1 MTNEPRPYHHG
12 SLRETLI
19 EEGRRILLEEG
30 PQAVTLR
37 ELARRAGVSHG
48 APQRHFQD
56 RDALLDAI
64 AAQGFEELA
73 DQLEGAR
80 APGTPETRL
89 QEYAKVHVGF
99 AVANGPLMEL
109 MFSRPGGFDSVGT
122 ATARAAAR
130 FYRLSALVFGDED
143 VESRDPFP
151 WVLAGTLEGI
161 GALVTTGRLPVNRV
175 DEITRSAVRMLL
187 PALKERLKR
196 ARSAPY
202 EPAGLTEPVTE

>member
-1 MTNEPRPYHHG
+1 MPLEPRPYHHG
-12 SLRETLI
+12 SLRKTLI
-19 EEGRRILLEEG
+19 EEGRRLLLEGG

-64 AAQGFEELA
+64 AAEGFEELA
-73 DQLEGAR
+73 DQLEAAR
-80 APGTPETRL
+80 APGTLESRL
-89 QEYAKVHVGF
+89 QEYARAHVGF
-99 AVANGPLMEL
+99 ALANGPLMEL
-109 MFSRPGGFDSVGT
+109 MFSRPGGSDPVGT

-130 FYRLSALVFGDED
+130 FSVLGASMFGDED
-143 VESRDPFP
+143 SDGTDPFP

-161 GALVTTGRLPVNRV
+161 GSLVASGRLPGDRV

-187 PALKERLKR
+187 PALEERLRR
-196 ARSAPY
+196 AR
-202 EPAGLTEPVTE
+202 PAAHGTVDPDQPGAK

>member
-1 MTNEPRPYHHG
+1 MITEPRPYHHG
-12 SLRETLI
+12 SLRKTLI
-19 EEGRRILLEEG
+19 EEGRRLLIEEG

-64 AAQGFEELA
+64 AAGGFEELA
-73 DQLEGAR
+73 DQLESAR
-80 APGTPETRL
+80 APGTPEFRL

-99 AVANGPLMEL
+99 AIANGPLMEL
-109 MFSRPGGFDSVGT
+109 MFSRPGGFDHEGT

-130 FYRLSALVFGDED
+130 FYRLGASVFGDED
-143 VESRDPFP
+143 LEGHDPFP

-161 GALVTTGRLPVNRV
+161 GALVATGRLPVDRV
-175 DEITRSAVRMLL
+175 EEITRSAVRMLL
-187 PALKERLKR
+187 PALEERLER

-202 EPAGLTEPVTE
+202 GPACLTEAGAE